1 MAAADDM
8 DSIFARAAERLLCA
22 SEFLAG
28 ALSAEAQFVACSG
41 LAPLKIQ

>member
-1 MAAADDM
+1 
-8 DSIFARAAERLLCA
+8 LLCA